1 MKPAAAVK
9 LFNDATKQGV
19 KYSNYSGDDDSTTEA
34 HIRNQVPY
42 AVEKFSDIVHMKRS
56 LTTRIYNLSQNTK
69 FPECSILSQKVIQYL
84 VKCFSYAISQNKG
97 NPKDTQATIKCIT
110 PHAFG
115 DRTHCDSTWCG
126 FTENPETYKR
136 SSLPYGK
143 DLVGE
148 SLKSSLTTILND
160 YSTDVVAEKLVPV
173 LNTQK
178 NEALNSV
185 VGSKNPKIRFYG
197 GSESNDFRVACGV
210 AQINLRY
217 EYVNLALRNS
227 TLSLETFLQYTTK

>member
-1 MKPAAAVK
+1 MHH
-9 LFNDATKQGV
+9 
-19 KYSNYSGDDDSTTEA
+19 S
-34 HIRNQVPY
+34 IC
-42 AVEKFSDIVHMKRS
+42 IWRS
-56 LTTRIYNLSQNTK
+56 
-69 FPECSILSQKVIQYL
+69 
-84 VKCFSYAISQNKG
+84 
-97 NPKDTQATIKCIT
+97 
-110 PHAFG
+110 
-115 DRTHCDSTWCG
+115 THCDSTWCG
-126 FTENPETYKR
+126 FKEYPETYKH

-148 SLKSSLTTILND
+148 SLKSSLTTIFND

-197 GSESNDFRVACGV
+197 GSESNDFRVVCGV